1 MNAAELGLVLMSSLL
16 TFAAGFAVPFKKKGI
31 LVRLSFWLVLFLLEL
46 CVLLIQRAGVTG
58 KFAATAFELLTL
70 FVLIGVY
77 CKGIIW
83 KNFIVY
89 FVTTQFSNI
98 VMAVETILFPDMG
111 TVYSAMVVRG
121 GHIDP
126 VAYIV
131 LVAVNVVAAWLN
143 ALLVRRILKP
153 EILSGANVYR
163 VMTLIIMTSIV
174 LMGSL
179 GHEFVDEMKTEHGG
193 DSLFLLGFW
202 IGFTIIWIL
211 VFNVIALIYNRAEKH
226 RIRSRKALIE
236 KLANDNY
243 SHYRTLAQTNDEL
256 RVLYDRTDRFRHMM
270 GGGQSDEGRS
280 HAGGA
285 GDIME
290 AVPAGRKDDDRIYAQ
305 LMENADAGVRNRY
318 EFSLSGCLAVD
329 SLLYEYSEKSKNSG
343 ISFSAVME
351 PLDDMNVTEPDA
363 AAIVEYLLEDA
374 FAGMKRQK
382 RREQDSSLKKAWI
395 MLDVRVLNGMML
407 FVISSNVG
415 QGNLKGRFYDRFCEK
430 IQERFYE
437 EAQMDILTDIAA
449 GYHGV
454 VQRINTD
461 GEKQVRLFIPG

>member
-202 IGFTIIWIL
+202 I
-211 VFNVIALIYNRAEKH
+211 
-226 RIRSRKALIE
+226 
-236 KLANDNY
+236 
-243 SHYRTLAQTNDEL
+243 
-256 RVLYDRTDRFRHMM
+256 
-270 GGGQSDEGRS
+270 
-280 HAGGA
+280 
-285 GDIME
+285 
-290 AVPAGRKDDDRIYAQ
+290 
-305 LMENADAGVRNRY
+305 
-318 EFSLSGCLAVD
+318 
-329 SLLYEYSEKSKNSG
+329 
-343 ISFSAVME
+343 
-351 PLDDMNVTEPDA
+351 
-363 AAIVEYLLEDA
+363 
-374 FAGMKRQK
+374 
-382 RREQDSSLKKAWI
+382 
-395 MLDVRVLNGMML
+395 
-407 FVISSNVG
+407 
-415 QGNLKGRFYDRFCEK
+415 
-430 IQERFYE
+430 
-437 EAQMDILTDIAA
+437 
-449 GYHGV
+449 
-454 VQRINTD
+454 
-461 GEKQVRLFIPG
+461 